1 MKALS
6 ITLKDIQLAFKDPGT
21 WAYLFIFPLIFI
33 FFFGGGLNAIVGMDR
48 EAEDEAARISLPV
61 VNNDEAGA
69 LTTTF
74 LGNLT
79 AAGTVEMS
87 SITQESAD
95 SQLDTHQINHALI
108 IPANFS
114 ADFAAGKPVELH
126 LVNHPFADINETEA
140 LRLAVDGVAQ
150 DLALEQQIVASL
162 EQMGQMQAAASPG
175 DQVFTTERIVS
186 QAQEQFAQSEKRPLV
201 AISQVNP
208 GSLSPGEQKP
218 QFTGVQV
225 AVPGFAVLFVF
236 LAAQATAQNVYDEKK
251 YGSFRRLLAAPIS
264 KTSLLLGKMTL
275 NFIMAILQLLI
286 IFAVALYLF
295 PLLGMDKLS
304 LGYDPLALILLC
316 LLVAVC
322 STSLGV
328 LIAAMARTE
337 NQIGGLS
344 SLLIWGMGI
353 LGGSMVPLFL
363 LSDALDTVGKVVPQ
377 YWAVKGF
384 YNLLVLSGG
393 LADITLPLLVL
404 LGFSVLFFGV
414 GTWRFEY
421 Q

>member
-21 WAYLFIFPLIFI
+21 WAYLFLFPLIFI

-48 EAEDEAARISLPV
+48 EAEDETERISLPV
-61 VNNDEAGA
+61 VNNNEAGA
-69 LTTTF
+69 LTATF
-74 LGNLT
+74 LDNLT
-79 AAGTVEMS
+79 AAGTVEVS

-95 SQLDTHQINHALI
+95 SQLDTRQINHVLV
-108 IPANFS
+108 IPENFS
-114 ADFAAGKPVELH
+114 ADFAAGVPTELH

-162 EQMGQMQAAASPG
+162 EQMGEMQAGTPEN
-175 DQVFTTERIVS
+175 QVFSGERIVA
-186 QAQEQFAQSEKRPLV
+186 QAQEQFKQAEERPLV
-201 AISQVNP
+201 SVSQVNP

-264 KTSLLLGKMTL
+264 KTSLLLGKMAL

-304 LGYDPLALILLC
+304 LGYDPLALIVLC

-328 LIAAMARTE
+328 LIAALARTE